1 MFPFGKQNIMKSLI
15 VCFSF
20 HHNNTLKVAEAMA
33 KVLNAEIKTPQ
44 QTSPEELQQFDLVG
58 FGSGIFDEKHHES
71 LLELADKLPQVI
83 DKKAFIFSTSFVS
96 VDSHVFGSVSGKFHT
111 ALREKLQ
118 SKGYT
123 VVGEF
128 NCKGFNTNRIYGRF
142 GGMNKGRPNAE
153 DLKYA
158 EEFASKLKE

>member
-1 MFPFGKQNIMKSLI
+1 MKSLI
-15 VCFSF
+15 ICYSY
-20 HHNNTLKVAEAMA
+20 HHNNTQKVAEAMG
-33 KVLNAEIKTPQ
+33 KVLGADIKTPQ
-44 QTSPEELQQFDLVG
+44 QTNPEELQQFDLVG

-71 LLELADKLPQVI
+71 LLELANKLPQVT

-96 VDSHVFGSVSGKFHT
+96 VDSHVFGSVSGKFHI

-123 VVGEF
+123 IVGEF

-153 DLKYA
+153 DLKRA
-158 EEFASKLKE
+158 EEFALKLKE